1 MEDNHFGIWIDN
13 HLLGGTTCYNFSVF
27 DEKARGNR
35 RIFSLAIAAISP
47 SSTSILSSNMIAP
60 RLEHISL
67 EISKDQTNLSLVGH
81 DRQKALTFIHIRI
94 SQLILQLCFEVDEFV
109 RLSSTSTSSFNID
122 ISRKKLDLDVIKKF
136 IMMHKMDNNKTFSH
150 FLTDYFMGE
159 CCVLEL
165 EKMED
170 AEKIKDFLDFF
181 SFNSKTRLS
190 ADISENKL
198 IINDEDGKI
207 PKKITTTIVP
217 SCDNLVDCDQTK
229 GGLSIVKDIVQTF
242 KNDLSKEATQIKLDL
257 IRREYVGLLKNGGV
271 SRITTSKGLTEIDIR
286 WLQNLKLYN

>member
-1 MEDNHFGIWIDN
+1 
-13 HLLGGTTCYNFSVF
+13 
-27 DEKARGNR
+27 
-35 RIFSLAIAAISP
+35 
-47 SSTSILSSNMIAP
+47 
-60 RLEHISL
+60 
-67 EISKDQTNLSLVGH
+67 
-81 DRQKALTFIHIRI
+81 
-94 SQLILQLCFEVDEFV
+94 
-109 RLSSTSTSSFNID
+109 
-122 ISRKKLDLDVIKKF
+122 
-136 IMMHKMDNNKTFSH
+136 
-150 FLTDYFMGE
+150 MGE

-181 SFNSKTRLS
+181 SFDSKTRLS
-190 ADISENKL
+190 TDISENKL

-207 PKKITTTIVP
+207 PKKIITTIVP
-217 SCDNLVDCDQTK
+217 SCDNIVDCDQTK

-257 IRREYVGLLKNGGV
+257 IRREYFGLLKNGGV

>member
-13 HLLGGTTCYNFSVF
+13 LLLGGTTCYNFSVF

-35 RIFSLAIAAISP
+35 RIFSLAIAALGST
-47 SSTSILSSNMIAP
+47 STSILSSNIGP

-67 EISKDQTNLSLVGH
+67 EISKDQTNLSLVGQ

-109 RLSSTSTSSFNID
+109 RLSSTSTSSFNVD

-207 PKKITTTIVP
+207 PKKIITTIVP
-217 SCDNLVDCDQTK
+217 SCDNIVDCDQTK

-257 IRREYVGLLKNGGV
+257 IRREYVGLLKHGV
-271 SRITTSKGLTEIDIR
+271 SRITTSKGLNEIDIN
-286 WLQNLKLYN
+286 WLQTLK